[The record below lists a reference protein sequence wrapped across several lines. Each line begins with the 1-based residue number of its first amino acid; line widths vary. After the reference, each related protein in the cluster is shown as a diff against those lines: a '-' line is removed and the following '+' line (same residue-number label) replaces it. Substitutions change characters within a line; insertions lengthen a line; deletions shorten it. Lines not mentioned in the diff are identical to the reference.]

1 MLKNESKR
9 AGRKAFLGIVIL
21 LAGIVVLEN
30 LNLWLPSVPSILL
43 FKDGKAAD
51 MRTAQTVI
59 PAGAAQGKITC
70 EMDIPD
76 EPSAKFV
83 LKCFLWD
90 SAEKGISYAPYI
102 TLGGR

>member
-1 MLKNESKR
+1 M
-9 AGRKAFLGIVIL
+9 
-21 LAGIVVLEN
+21 
-30 LNLWLPSVPSILL
+30 LL

-59 PAGAAQGKITC
+59 PAGAAQGEITC
-70 EMDIPD
+70 EMDIPN

-90 SAEKGISYAPYI
+90 SAEKGVSYAPYI